1 MSPPLSHPDPAA
13 DGPAVPRAPDA
24 SPASDAIT
32 ATFGS
37 DRATRLGIP
46 LAHADGAPRPTTPG
60 APPVPSPVRAAG
72 DGATRFTAAD
82 AQARLTAA
90 ALRPPPPDP
99 INDPVN
105 TVSDWNIANGLTL
118 VRILLV
124 PVFAVVLFTDGGHD
138 TRWRIAAWGV
148 FAVASV
154 TDRIDGELAR
164 RRHLVTELGKL
175 ADPIADKALI
185 GMALIGLSV
194 LNELAWWVTVVI
206 LAREVAVTGLRFW
219 VIRQGVIPASRG
231 GKVKTLL
238 QGVAIGLYILP
249 LSGSW
254 HALAAVTMA
263 AALVL
268 TVVTGV
274 DYVARAVSL
283 RRRGRARRPVDTMGG
298 SGSS

>member
-1 MSPPLSHPDPAA
+1 MTTPQP
-13 DGPAVPRAPDA
+13 
-24 SPASDAIT
+24 
-32 ATFGS
+32 
-37 DRATRLGIP
+37 
-46 LAHADGAPRPTTPG
+46 APRFTT
-60 APPVPSPVRAAG
+60 AE
-72 DGATRFTAAD
+72 

-105 TVSDWNIANGLTL
+105 RVSDWNVANALTL
-118 VRILLV
+118 LRILLV
-124 PVFAVVLFTDGGHD
+124 PVFAVVLFTDGGHH
-138 TRWRIAAWGV
+138 TGWRIAACGV
-148 FAVASV
+148 FVVASV

-194 LNELAWWVTVVI
+194 LDELAWWVTVVI
-206 LAREVAVTGLRFW
+206 LARELAVTGLRFW
-219 VIRQGVIPASRG
+219 VIRHGVIPASRG

-238 QGVAIGLYILP
+238 QAVAIGFFVLP
-249 LSGSW
+249 LAGPW
-254 HALAAVTMA
+254 HLAAALIMA

-283 RRRGRARRPVDTMGG
+283 RRKGRARRPATTT
-298 SGSS
+298 SGPGAA